1 MRLFYRNEWIVAG
14 VCGAAVAVGAHLGLS
29 ERFGASPD
37 WPVQVAYL
45 GVGLGILLEFFIV
58 QERGWFLAKSVV
70 ILAFTAVSLMVA
82 TISATQFHYTHDQ
95 DWLAHAMWYLGAV
108 GVAAGIFMALFL
120 IFATAICK
128 RGR

>member
-1 MRLFYRNEWIVAG
+1 MRLFYKNEWIVAG
-14 VCGAAVAVGAHLGLS
+14 VCGVAVAVGAHLGLS

-45 GVGLGILLEFFIV
+45 GVALGILLEFFIV
-58 QERGWFLAKSVV
+58 QERGWLLAKSVV
-70 ILAFTAVSLMVA
+70 IAAFTAVSLMVA
-82 TISATQFHYTHDQ
+82 TIARGQFHYTHDQ
-95 DWLAHAMWYLGAV
+95 DVLAYGMWYLGAV